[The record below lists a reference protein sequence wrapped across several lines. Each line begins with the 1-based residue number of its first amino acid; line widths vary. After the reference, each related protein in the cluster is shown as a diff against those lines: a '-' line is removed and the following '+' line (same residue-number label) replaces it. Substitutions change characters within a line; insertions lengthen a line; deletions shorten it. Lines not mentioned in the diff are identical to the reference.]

1 MPVGPTDRPSVQLW
15 LPECFNSMLVDL
27 IAQEDDEI
35 HRGALGRC
43 LHGLRLQTITSP
55 ALASQEVLREA
66 SLPSMRFSQYLIQ
79 FGNGVDP
86 PRLFCLCNMLYAAS
100 RLLDEEVWTENAAIF
115 LSLPEY
121 CSACDIFGHATADC
135 ILYRGLSRT
144 ERSFVP
150 QDHISGKYKLE
161 KLGLTLDFLRV
172 IGVNGKRWEL
182 QSATGINF
190 NCLID
195 TVRQSL
201 GLPSSLPLL
210 DSVRNDLA
218 KEFPVSRGEFQVR
231 TSNHLLGPSFL
242 EFLEHTRAVARLL
255 LQKAGAED
263 QRHEDLKFVCVD
275 LDREKFS
282 VLDGVGSRQREIV
295 FVRENGNHFLPVLPS
310 ETPLEMLLP
319 WNTDVAS
326 IRAKRRRAKE
336 AAWLK
341 EVAERRKRDEAAAQL
356 ERARRQK
363 ALEDAAA
370 AKKRE
375 EEAAAAAKKREEEAA
390 AELAR
395 ARREKAK
402 KPDAYC

>member
-27 IAQEDDEI
+27 IAQEDNEI

-43 LHGLRLQTITSP
+43 LNGLRLQTITSH
-55 ALASQEVLREA
+55 ALASQEVLSEA
-66 SLPSMRFSQYLIQ
+66 SLSLMRFSQYQIQ

-86 PRLFCLCNMLYAAS
+86 PRLSCLCNMLHAAT
-100 RLLDEEVWTENAAIF
+100 RLFDDELWTENAGIF
-115 LSLPEY
+115 LSLPQY

-135 ILYRGLSRT
+135 RHFRGHSRT

-150 QDHISGKYKLE
+150 QDHVSGKYKLE
-161 KLGLTLDFLRV
+161 KLGLTVDFLRV
-172 IGVNGKRWEL
+172 IAVNGKRWEL

-201 GLPSSLPLL
+201 GLPFSHALL

-218 KEFPVSRGEFQVR
+218 KEFSRGEFQVQ
-231 TSNHLLGPSFL
+231 TSNHLLGPNYL

-255 LQKAGAED
+255 LQKAGAQD

-275 LDREKFS
+275 LDRERFS

-295 FVRENGNHFLPVLPS
+295 IVRENGNHFLPVLPS

-326 IRAKRRRAKE
+326 MRAQRRRAKE

-341 EVAERRKRDEAAAQL
+341 EIAERRKREEASAQL

-363 ALEDAAA
+363 AIEDAAA

-375 EEAAAAAKKREEEAA
+375 EEAAAAAKNREEEAA
-390 AELAR
+390 ANF
-395 ARREKAK
+395 
-402 KPDAYC
+402 DI